1 MAPIRQAFA
10 KLTARERRA
19 IGVGLALL
27 ALVLG
32 LRVAPRLF
40 AAAARFT
47 ARAEATSLELAR
59 GRELLEG
66 ELLMRDSLAARAQR
80 MVRLAPL
87 LLAGTTAVEARAE
100 LGAAVAAA
108 ASRSGLRLTR
118 QESRPDSTRGPFLRI
133 GLHVEAEADVRA
145 LAGWLA
151 ELESGR
157 QLLTIDELRIQALEP
172 AAAATEPERLRITAT
187 ISGLAAAR
195 SGS

>member
-1 MAPIRQAFA
+1 MKQALA

-19 IGVGLALL
+19 IDAVLALL
-27 ALVLG
+27 VLVLG
-32 LRVAPRLF
+32 LRATPRLV
-40 AAAARFT
+40 AAVSRLT

-59 GRELLEG
+59 GRELLAG
-66 ELLMRDSLAARAQR
+66 ERLMRDSLAARAQR

-87 LLAGTTAVEARAE
+87 LLAGATPLEARAE
-100 LGAAVAAA
+100 FSAAVAAA
-108 ASRSGLRLTR
+108 AARSGLRLTR
-118 QESRPDSTRGPFLRI
+118 QESRPDTVCGPFLRI
-133 GLHVEAEADVRA
+133 GLRVETEADVRA

-187 ISGLAAAR
+187 IAGLAAPR